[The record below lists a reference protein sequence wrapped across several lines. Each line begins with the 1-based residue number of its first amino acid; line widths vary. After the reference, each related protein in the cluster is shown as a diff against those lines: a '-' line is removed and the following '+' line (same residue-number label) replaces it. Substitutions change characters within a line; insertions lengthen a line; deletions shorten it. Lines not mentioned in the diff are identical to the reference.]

1 MDAPATQRLKVW
13 IDRDKCVGSTMCIQY
28 APKVFGLDDRKQ
40 SMVINQAGDTAARI
54 RDAAEQCP
62 VSAIV
67 LEDADTGERLF
78 P

>member
-1 MDAPATQRLKVW
+1 MSEQATQRLRVW
-13 IDRDKCVGSTMCIQY
+13 IDRNKCVGSTMCVQI
-28 APKVFGLDDRKQ
+28 APRSFALDERKQ
-40 SMVINQAGDTAARI
+40 SKVIDPQGDTAARL

-67 LEDADTGERLF
+67 LEDADTGERVF

>member
-1 MDAPATQRLKVW
+1 MDAPATRRLKVW

-28 APKVFGLDDRKQ
+28 APKAFGLDDRKQ
-40 SMVINQAGDTAARI
+40 SMVINQAGETTARI
-54 RDAAEQCP
+54 RDAAVHCP
-62 VSAIV
+62 VRAFV

>member
-1 MDAPATQRLKVW
+1 MTSVDRRLRVFV
-13 IDRDKCVGSTMCIQY
+13 DHDKCVGSTMCIQFT
-28 APKVFGLDDRKQ
+28 PGVFALSTRRQAVVTDA
-40 SMVINQAGDTAARI
+40 AGDTPAKI
-54 RDAAEQCP
+54 REAAEQCP